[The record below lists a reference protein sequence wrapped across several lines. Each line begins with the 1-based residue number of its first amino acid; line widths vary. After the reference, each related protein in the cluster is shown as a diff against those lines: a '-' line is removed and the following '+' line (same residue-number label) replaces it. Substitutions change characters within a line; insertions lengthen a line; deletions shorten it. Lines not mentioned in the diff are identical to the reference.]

1 MRGQWIV
8 RIEPGAKDPKVA
20 YVVTNAYRNGDDRP
34 FILRTADMGQTWQS
48 VVGQGIPSN
57 DPVEVVR
64 EDPVNSNL
72 LYAGTHFGLFASFD
86 GGGHWL
92 RVGDL
97 PNVRVDDLQIH
108 PRTADLVIAT
118 HGRSIDIL
126 DDTRPFRELTPEVVA
141 KPAHLFT
148 IAPARGFY
156 LLSGFADWNGKGTL
170 SRRKSAGGRFA
181 DLLGKG
187 FYRG

>member
-1 MRGQWIV
+1 M
-8 RIEPGAKDPKVA
+8 
-20 YVVTNAYRNGDDRP
+20 
-34 FILRTADMGQTWQS
+34 
-48 VVGQGIPSN
+48 
-57 DPVEVVR
+57 EVVR

-126 DDTRPFRELTPEVVA
+126 DDTRRLPRVDTRRSWLNRPISFRSRRRA
-141 KPAHLFT
+141 DFT
-148 IAPARGFY
+148 FSLASPIGT
-156 LLSGFADWNGKGTL
+156 GKGRL

-187 FYRG
+187 FYRR